1 MPLLQ
6 WSEEFETGIDYLDF
20 EHRQLLELVN
30 CVYRK
35 SLQTESMDSIG
46 QYLGE
51 LHVKVCGHFALEE
64 KLMQEQDYTLYE
76 QHKAHHERLLD
87 EIRNM
92 MDAYENGACENC
104 GKLLEDCLT
113 VWFHKHFRIKDA
125 QLESL
130 RPLKK

>member
-30 CVYRK
+30 SVYRK
-35 SLQTESMDSIG
+35 SLQTESRDSIA
-46 QYLGE
+46 QYMGE
-51 LHVKVCGHFALEE
+51 LYAKVCGHFALEE
-64 KLMQEQDYTLYE
+64 KLMQEQDYTFYE
-76 QHKAHHERLLD
+76 QHKVHHERLLD

-92 MDAYENGACENC
+92 MDAYENGTCENC

-125 QLESL
+125 
-130 RPLKK
+130 